1 MALRLDPHSL
11 PLVSWSV
18 LLTLTKKWAF
28 KMEMGTWPSWR
39 LLMVVDSRNGPHEL
53 VIFKYQGGGVGGFQ
67 WWWSYLYDKLR
78 FVKNDIKNW
87 RRVEFEKENKALVD
101 LKKLIH
107 DLDLEAEATDR
118 ICLESPFELKE
129 VKDAIWNCENE
140 KAPEPDGFSFKFIKH
155 YWPIL
160 QDDIMRPIS
169 LIGCVYKIIVKVLAS
184 RVKNVI
190 SYVID
195 EVESSYNEGRNILD
209 GHLINSEVVTW
220 AKRIKNKLFLLKV
233 DFDKAFDSINW
244 LFLDVVM
251 SQMGLVTNSD
261 VGSRSVCYL
270 PEPWFK

>member
-1 MALRLDPHSL
+1 M
-11 PLVSWSV
+11 
-18 LLTLTKKWAF
+18 
-28 KMEMGTWPSWR
+28 
-39 LLMVVDSRNGPHEL
+39 
-53 VIFKYQGGGVGGFQ
+53 
-67 WWWSYLYDKLR
+67 
-78 FVKNDIKNW
+78 
-87 RRVEFEKENKALVD
+87 
-101 LKKLIH
+101 
-107 DLDLEAEATDR
+107 
-118 ICLESPFELKE
+118 
-129 VKDAIWNCENE
+129 
-140 KAPEPDGFSFKFIKH
+140 
-155 YWPIL
+155 
-160 QDDIMRPIS
+160 
-169 LIGCVYKIIVKVLAS
+169 KVLAS